1 MTEKALWSSES
12 ASNVRCTV
20 ECHPFSFYVVTA
32 SPESH
37 VSNNYFFFLKYS
49 CIIQVYLIFKQTERS
64 TFGNSK
70 VSVLFSSFIAFLCV
84 PSFQLVQQ
92 ANSCRYLY
100 EKKKNLWP
108 ERLFAPFGN
117 EMCMRNW
124 PSLKCKFVW
133 PWLTRR
139 RSGFHIMFTS
149 CWHFKTENG
158 RQFWYLGYEFCSNSL
173 LFQGTSMAAKL
184 SISTKRSLSTRK
196 RVFGLVSRKS
206 RKHFGPKKPFVKLRP
221 ETSLFCKA
229 GVFICCKGN
238 KN

>member
-1 MTEKALWSSES
+1 MTEKALWSSEIRPDVPLNAIRFPS
-12 ASNVRCTV
+12 MSWQQVLRVTCPITV
-20 ECHPFSFYVVTA
+20 
-32 SPESH
+32 
-37 VSNNYFFFLKYS
+37 FFFLKYS

-64 TFGNSK
+64 TFWNSK
-70 VSVLFSSFIAFLCV
+70 VSVLFSSFIAFVCV

-100 EKKKNLWP
+100 EKKNLWP

-139 RSGFHIMFTS
+139 RSGFHIIFTS

-184 SISTKRSLSTRK
+184 SISSKRSLSTRK

-206 RKHFGPKKPFVKLRP
+206 RKHFGPKTPFVKLRP
-221 ETSLFCKA
+221 QTSLFCKA